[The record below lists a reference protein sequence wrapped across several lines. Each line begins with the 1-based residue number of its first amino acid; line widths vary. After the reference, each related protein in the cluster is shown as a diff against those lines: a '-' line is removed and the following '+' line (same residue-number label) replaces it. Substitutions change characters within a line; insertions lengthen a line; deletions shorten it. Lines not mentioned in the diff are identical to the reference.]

1 MPKPPRKVL
10 IEDLVF
16 AEGPRWRGSHLYLS
30 DMFGH
35 RVLRVG
41 MDGKAETLLERRQRP
56 SGLGPAPDGSVLV
69 VSMLDRKVLRRAPD
83 GGVTELAD
91 LSAHVGGDTNDLLLA
106 PGGWCYVS
114 NFGFDLFGGAEA
126 RLTNLHRVDADGTI
140 TEVARDLNF
149 PNGMVLTPDGRTL
162 IVAETFGHALT
173 AFDVG
178 PRGDLS
184 HRRIFAPLG
193 ERTPDGICLDAEGG
207 VWIASF
213 VTGEFVR
220 VREGGDVTDVI
231 ALDGDRAVAC
241 TLGGPDGRTLFM
253 LVAQTDIE
261 RLARGDSS
269 ARVEYT
275 QVSVAAS
282 GSP

>member
-1 MPKPPRKVL
+1 M
-10 IEDLVF
+10 
-16 AEGPRWRGSHLYLS
+16 
-30 DMFGH
+30 
-35 RVLRVG
+35 
-41 MDGKAETLLERRQRP
+41 
-56 SGLGPAPDGSVLV
+56 
-69 VSMLDRKVLRRAPD
+69 
-83 GGVTELAD
+83 
-91 LSAHVGGDTNDLLLA
+91 
-106 PGGWCYVS
+106 
-114 NFGFDLFGGAEA
+114 
-126 RLTNLHRVDADGTI
+126 
-140 TEVARDLNF
+140 
-149 PNGMVLTPDGRTL
+149 
-162 IVAETFGHALT
+162 
-173 AFDVG
+173 
-178 PRGDLS
+178 
-184 HRRIFAPLG
+184 
-193 ERTPDGICLDAEGG
+193 
-207 VWIASF
+207 ASF